1 MKVKNK
7 KLLIA
12 VSVVLVLFL
21 FCGVFLLCFFRIG
34 GVSREEIAPEV
45 PRYNFDEKTDSI
57 VRVMTFNIRCTNVGR
72 ASMLER
78 IGIVSD
84 TIMNSEADSIGI
96 QEATPFW
103 IKSLRV
109 AVDGKYAIVGEGR
122 DGKNSGEYSAI
133 LYLKDKYNLIDSGTF
148 WLSETPDVPSKSW
161 DAAFNRICTWAI
173 LENKE
178 THEKYV
184 HINSHFDHVGEEAR
198 TQSVKMILEKAKSYE
213 NIPVVFTAD
222 MNVCEGTENYL
233 QFTSSNGFTDTKY
246 IAENTMD
253 FCTFHN
259 LDPLGENEGNV
270 IDYVMVN
277 EFWGAK
283 EYRVVTAGIDG
294 AYVSDHFPVYADIY
308 VKE

>member
-45 PRYNFDEKTDSI
+45 PRYNFDEKTDSV

-109 AVDGKYAIVGEGR
+109 A
-122 DGKNSGEYSAI
+122 
-133 LYLKDKYNLIDSGTF
+133 
-148 WLSETPDVPSKSW
+148 
-161 DAAFNRICTWAI
+161 
-173 LENKE
+173 
-178 THEKYV
+178 
-184 HINSHFDHVGEEAR
+184 
-198 TQSVKMILEKAKSYE
+198 
-213 NIPVVFTAD
+213 
-222 MNVCEGTENYL
+222 
-233 QFTSSNGFTDTKY
+233 
-246 IAENTMD
+246 
-253 FCTFHN
+253 
-259 LDPLGENEGNV
+259 
-270 IDYVMVN
+270 
-277 EFWGAK
+277 
-283 EYRVVTAGIDG
+283 
-294 AYVSDHFPVYADIY
+294 
-308 VKE
+308 